1 MKQGPHLSFQTEFRR
16 CPEAAESSHVKYPCL
31 RHANRYSLGKK
42 KKKIRGGEAFPCF
55 CQIGRL
61 RIKTI
66 RIFTQ
71 YVYVSC
77 DSGVGDGMG
86 HFSRVVHYKPS

>member
-42 KKKIRGGEAFPCF
+42 KKKDQGRRGFSLFLSNRE
-55 CQIGRL
+55 
-61 RIKTI
+61 
-66 RIFTQ
+66 TQ
-71 YVYVSC
+71 DKNNQDFYTVC
-77 DSGVGDGMG
+77 LCEL
-86 HFSRVVHYKPS
+86 